1 MSQRCDG
8 SQGVF
13 AGQGRVAR
21 SARARVGALAAL
33 LVAAGLTTSLAQAQ
47 QTAGKPETP
56 SAPPID
62 PESRTDFSP
71 PSPNA
76 VSDAPDPE
84 QPEYLVGA
92 FVVRYATQHPQF
104 PALDDL
110 NAATVTLGRNERG
123 FVTPGGGVPT
133 VTYTLEELATQPA
146 QRYTSGALNLVGR
159 AVLDEIMRYGLMGV
173 RVTLSDREF
182 APRENPGEG
191 EPPFDDLR
199 PRGQLA
205 VTLEVGA
212 VRVREVRS
220 VAFGP
225 KVPFEE
231 RINNPRYE
239 RIVAN
244 SPVQPFVPDDEQR
257 ADLLRTDVLDD
268 YVFRLNRHPGR
279 RVDLGI
285 AAATQ
290 DNELI
295 LDYYISENKP
305 WLVYGQVSNTG
316 TKQTD
321 EWRERFGF
329 SNNQL
334 TNSDD
339 ILSIDYITASFDKS
353 HALNISYDRP
363 IWGDWLRGR
372 VFGSYSEYTA
382 SDVGATGADFE
393 GESWSIGGELVGNV
407 FQRRDWFVDAYAGA
421 RWENISN
428 DPSVGIGA
436 SDDFF
441 LTNVGARLSHNTDV
455 QSLEADVGFEIPF
468 LDVSDTEKANLGR
481 FGRLSPST
489 DWLIFQWSGSYSFY
503 LEPLLRPSRW
513 RNWDP
518 ENPSTWPVP
527 THEMFL
533 GLRGQYAFDD
543 RLIPNYQQVA
553 GGMYTVRGYPE
564 SIVAGDSLVIGTVEY
579 RFHLPQAL
587 GFERD
592 PKPLFGTEPFRWK
605 PQGPYGRAD
614 WDLILKAFVD
624 AARVDVSRAAAGE
637 QAHTLVGTGI
647 GAEFVFRRN
656 FNLRI
661 DWGVALEEVQEA
673 DNPDFDGVSSG
684 SNRFHISATILF

>member
-1 MSQRCDG
+1 MDRRCDG
-8 SQGVF
+8 SDAKTGTAGGYARQG
-13 AGQGRVAR
+13 AARLGRAAATLLAVGLATGT
-21 SARARVGALAAL
+21 ARA
-33 LVAAGLTTSLAQAQ
+33 QID
-47 QTAGKPETP
+47 AGKPATP
-56 SAPPID
+56 DAPPIEA
-62 PESRTDFSP
+62 ESRTDFSP
-71 PSPNA
+71 PTPNA

-84 QPEYLVGA
+84 QPEYLVSA
-92 FVVRYATQHPQF
+92 FIVRYVTPHPQF

-110 NAATVTLGRNERG
+110 NAASVTLGRNERG
-123 FVTPGGGVPT
+123 FVAPGGGVPT
-133 VTYTLEELATQPA
+133 VTYTLGELAAQPA
-146 QRYTSGALNLVGR
+146 QRYTSGALNLIGR
-159 AVLDEIMRYGLMGV
+159 AVLDEIMAYGLMGV

-182 APRENPGEG
+182 AAREDAGPGD
-191 EPPFDDLR
+191 PPFDDLR
-199 PRGQLA
+199 PQGQLT
-205 VTLEVGA
+205 VTLEVSA
-212 VRVREVRS
+212 VRVRDVRS

-225 KVPFEE
+225 TVPFEE

-244 SPVQPFVPDDEQR
+244 SPVQPFDPDDEQR
-257 ADLLRTDVLDD
+257 IDLLRTDQLDD

-285 AAATQ
+285 AAAER

-295 LDYYISENKP
+295 LDYYVSENKP
-305 WLVYGQVSNTG
+305 WLVYAQVSNTG
-316 TKQTD
+316 TRQTD

-329 SNNQL
+329 SHNQL

-339 ILSIDYITASFDKS
+339 ILSIDYVTASFDTS
-353 HALNISYDRP
+353 HAFNISYDRP
-363 IWGDWLRGR
+363 IWGDWLRGKA
-372 VFGSYSEYTA
+372 FGSVTEYTS
-382 SDVGATGADFE
+382 SDVGATGAEFKGD
-393 GESWSIGGELVGNV
+393 SWTLGAELVGNV
-407 FQRRDWFVDAYAGA
+407 FQRRDWFIDVYAGA
-421 RWENISN
+421 RWEYINN
-428 DPSVGIGA
+428 EPSIGTGA

-441 LTNVGARLSHNTDV
+441 LTNIGARLSRNTDV
-455 QSLEADVGFEIPF
+455 TSLDVDVGFEIPF
-468 LDVSDTEKANLGR
+468 LDVSDTDTSELVKFN
-481 FGRLSPST
+481 RLNPST

-503 LEPLLRPSRW
+503 LEPLLTPTRW

-527 THEMFL
+527 THEVSL

-564 SIVAGDSLVIGTVEY
+564 SVVAGDSLIIGTVEY

-587 GFERD
+587 GFERE
-592 PKPLFGTEPFRWK
+592 PKPMFGDEPFRWK

-624 AARVDVSRAAAGE
+624 AARTDVSRADPAE
-637 QAHTLVGTGI
+637 QSHTLVGTGV

-656 FNLRI
+656 FNLRV
-661 DWGVALEEVQEA
+661 DWGVALEELEE
-673 DNPDFDGVSSG
+673 DNPGFRGVKSG

>member
-1 MSQRCDG
+1 MDRRCDG
-8 SQGVF
+8 SDGMTGT
-13 AGQGRVAR
+13 AGGYARHSAARLGRA
-21 SARARVGALAAL
+21 AATLLAVGLATGA
-33 LVAAGLTTSLAQAQ
+33 AQAQ
-47 QTAGKPETP
+47 IDAGKPATP
-56 SAPPID
+56 DAPPIEA
-62 PESRTDFSP
+62 ESRTDFSP
-71 PSPNA
+71 PTPNA

-92 FVVRYATQHPQF
+92 FIIRYATPHPQF

-110 NAATVTLGRNERG
+110 NAASVTLGRNERG
-123 FVTPGGGVPT
+123 FVAPGGGVPT
-133 VTYTLEELATQPA
+133 VTYTLGELAAQPA
-146 QRYTSGALNLVGR
+146 QRYTSGALNLIGR
-159 AVLDEIMRYGLMGV
+159 AVLDEIMAYGLMGV

-182 APRENPGEG
+182 AAREDAGPGD
-191 EPPFDDLR
+191 PPFDDLR
-199 PRGQLA
+199 PQGQLT
-205 VTLEVGA
+205 VTLEVSA
-212 VRVREVRS
+212 VRVRDVRS

-225 KVPFEE
+225 NVPFEE

-244 SPVQPFVPDDEQR
+244 SPVQPFDPDDEQR
-257 ADLLRTDVLDD
+257 IDLLRTDQLDD

-285 AAATQ
+285 AAGERE
-290 DNELI
+290 NELI

-305 WLVYGQVSNTG
+305 WLVYAQVSNTG
-316 TKQTD
+316 TRQTD

-329 SNNQL
+329 SHNQL

-339 ILSIDYITASFDKS
+339 VLSIDYVTASFDTS
-353 HALNISYDRP
+353 HAFNISYDRP
-363 IWGDWLRGR
+363 IWGDWLRGKA
-372 VFGSYSEYTA
+372 FGSVTEYTA
-382 SDVGATGADFE
+382 SDVGATGAEFKGD
-393 GESWSIGGELVGNV
+393 SWTLGAELVGNV
-407 FQRRDWFVDAYAGA
+407 FQRRDWFIDVYAGA
-421 RWENISN
+421 RWEYINN
-428 DPSVGIGA
+428 EPSVGSGA

-455 QSLEADVGFEIPF
+455 QSLEVDVGFEIPF
-468 LDVSDTEKANLGR
+468 LDVSDTDTSELVKFN
-481 FGRLSPST
+481 RLNPST
-489 DWLIFQWSGSYSFY
+489 DWLIFQWSGSYTFY
-503 LEPLLRPSRW
+503 LEPLLTPTRW

-527 THEMFL
+527 THEISL

-564 SIVAGDSLVIGTVEY
+564 SVVAGDSLVIGTVEY

-587 GFERD
+587 GFERE
-592 PKPLFGTEPFRWK
+592 PKPMFGSEPFRWK

-624 AARVDVSRAAAGE
+624 AARTDVSRADPAE
-637 QAHTLVGTGI
+637 QSHTLVGTGV

-656 FNLRI
+656 FNLRV
-661 DWGVALEEVQEA
+661 DWGVALEELEE
-673 DNPDFDGVSSG
+673 DNPGFRGVKSG